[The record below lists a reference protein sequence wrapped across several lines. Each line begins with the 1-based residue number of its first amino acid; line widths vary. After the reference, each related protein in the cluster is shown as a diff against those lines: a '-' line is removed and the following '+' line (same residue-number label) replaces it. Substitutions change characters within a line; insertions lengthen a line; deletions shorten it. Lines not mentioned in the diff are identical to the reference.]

1 MDAIG
6 SIAAYTVRYPRK
18 DSTSENLRVFD
29 PQFTTESL
37 SPNNVLQPFYPDL
50 CDPEL
55 QDFRWCSPWE
65 SPHPRRLDRLRY
77 PVFCESYSVPA
88 FSILTMIIVSRTE
101 GCIWYVYH
109 PICNGCLNLCLP
121 ATVTPSENVP
131 HALIQLPATTPPT
144 Q

>member
-65 SPHPRRLDRLRY
+65 SPHPRRLDRLWY

-88 FSILTMIIVSRTE
+88 FSNIDHDAYR
-101 GCIWYVYH
+101 
-109 PICNGCLNLCLP
+109 
-121 ATVTPSENVP
+121 
-131 HALIQLPATTPPT
+131 
-144 Q
+144 